1 MARVLIADDHTI
13 FRAGLAK
20 LLQTIADVQVVAEAS
35 SGREAVELADKHHPD
50 IVIMDLAMSDVNG
63 LDATAQ
69 MHAQHADIRIIILSM
84 HANEEYVMQALS
96 AGASAYVLKE
106 ATPDEL
112 KLAIEAVARG
122 GTFLSA
128 AISKRVMEDYFGQAV
143 GKPSHAQHLT
153 PRQKQILHLISEGKN
168 VKQIAFEL
176 KVSIKTVESHR
187 TQLMERLGI
196 PNATALVRYAARLS
210 PLSNK

>member
-1 MARVLIADDHTI
+1 MVRVLIADDHAI

-20 LLQTIADVQVVAEAS
+20 LLQTMADVQVIAEAS
-35 SGREAVELADKHHPD
+35 SGRQAVDLAVKFHPD
-50 IVIMDLAMSDVNG
+50 IVIMDLAMGDVNG

-69 MHAQHADIRIIILSM
+69 IHAHRAQVRVIILSM
-84 HANEEYVMQALS
+84 HANEEYVTQALS
-96 AGASAYVLKE
+96 SGASAYVLKE

-122 GTFLSA
+122 GTYLSA
-128 AISKRVMEDYFGQAV
+128 AISKRVMEDFFGQAT
-143 GKPSHAQHLT
+143 GKPSHSHQLT
-153 PRQKQILHLISEGKN
+153 PRQKQILQLISEGKN

-196 PNATALVRYAARLS
+196 PNASALVRYAARLS
-210 PLSNK
+210 PLTNK